1 MEDTGRTSRS
11 LEYGGGFGDE
21 TGKHKEGEE
30 DELAMLW
37 REKTNNHVRSQ
48 SRVATRAAP
57 TGRWSGE
64 FSN

>member
-21 TGKHKEGEE
+21 PGKHKEGEE
-30 DELAMLW
+30 NELAMLW
-37 REKTNNHVRSQ
+37 REKTNNHVIAQ
-48 SRVATRAAP
+48 NGVATQAAP
-57 TGRWSGE
+57 TGGWSGE